1 MSKDKRFI
9 KAYSQGAI
17 SYVEVWIDRETGV
30 TYMFVHDGN
39 AGGLTVLMDKDG
51 KPVITPV
58 SADYEE

>member
-17 SYVEVWIDRETGV
+17 SYVEVWIDREFGV
-30 TYMFVHDGN
+30 NFMFVHDCN
-39 AGGLTVLMDKDG
+39 AVGLTVLMDKDG

>member
-9 KAYSQGAI
+9 KAYSQGTL
-17 SYVEVWIDRETGV
+17 SCVEVWIDRETGV
-30 TYMFVHDGN
+30 NYMFVHDGN

-51 KPVITPV
+51 KPVITHV

>member
-9 KAYSQGAI
+9 KAYSQGTL
-17 SYVEVWIDRETGV
+17 SYIEIWIDRQTGV
-30 TYMFVHDGN
+30 NYMFVHDGN

-58 SADYEE
+58 SADY

>member
-1 MSKDKRFI
+1 MFKDKRFI
-9 KAYSQGAI
+9 KAYSQGTL
-17 SYVEVWIDRETGV
+17 SCVEVWIDRETGV
-30 TYMFVHDGN
+30 NYMFVHDGN